1 MFKACHQVKDDN
13 EIYFL
18 SLDYQQLQKIWEL
31 EEFYA
36 ALEEKPKEALLCMG
50 AAVHKVQSKMGGLI

>member
-1 MFKACHQVKDDN
+1 MKDDN

-18 SLDYQQLQKIWEL
+18 SLDFQQFRKIWEL

-36 ALEEKPKEALLCMG
+36 VLEEKPKEALLCMG
-50 AAVHKVQSKMGGLI
+50 AAVHKVQSKMGELI